1 MNLNTKRNDLR
12 NIAIIAH
19 VDHGKTTLVDG
30 MLKQSGIFKRHQKV
44 EERVMDSGDL
54 EKERG
59 ITILAKNTA
68 VSYKDLKINI
78 LDTPGH
84 ADFGGEVERVL
95 KMVDGVLLLVDA
107 FEGPRPQTRFVL
119 KKAFSLKLP
128 PIVVINK
135 IDRPDARVA
144 EVLDEVFDLFI
155 ELGADDTQIDF
166 PVVYASAKDGVAKIN
181 LEDNSE
187 SLEPLFETIVE
198 HVPAPSGDQKAPL
211 QMLVTTLDY
220 DEYVGKVAVGRVV
233 RGTMLAGKEYGI
245 FKKDGVLQ
253 KSKISNLF
261 IFNGLNRESVV
272 QASVGDI
279 VAVTGIEDI
288 SIGETITD
296 METPEAVPYID
307 IDDPTLAMTF
317 SVNNSPFAGQEG
329 DYITSRKIRDRLLKE
344 VKNNVSLKV
353 EETESP
359 DKLRVSGRGEL
370 HLSVLIETMR
380 REGYEFQISRPEV
393 ITKEVDGQKMEP
405 MENVIIDIPEEYM
418 GIVMEKMGARRGELK
433 NMANI
438 GTESLRL
445 DFEIPTRGLLGY
457 RSEFVTDTKGEGIL
471 NSLFDR
477 YTPLK
482 GTVPKR
488 SRGAI
493 VAFENGEATTYGLY
507 NAQDRGTLFISSGV
521 KVYEGMIVGEN
532 PRSEDIEI
540 NVCKKKQVTNIRS
553 SSSDEALRLSP
564 PKEMPLEK
572 CLEFIEDDELVE
584 VTPKSIRMRK
594 ALLSRTERQRAKK
607 RL

>member
-1 MNLNTKRNDLR
+1 MNTKRNDLR